1 MFLKYINYYKTFI
14 KYLYKSFIFQKSA
27 KEWKSDHDTDDSP
40 AKDTILPVNG
50 HNNVDAKTESNV
62 VNDPE
67 EPLDFEAEDGEDG
80 ECDEPKPVKEI
91 TEFEE
96 VKEPEELEEGE
107 VSDEGEHRP
116 EETEPRP
123 ICRFYSR
130 GQCTWG
136 ASCR

>member
-1 MFLKYINYYKTFI
+1 MKD
-14 KYLYKSFIFQKSA
+14 
-27 KEWKSDHDTDDSP
+27 WKNDHDSNSFF
-40 AKDTILPVNG
+40 KDTVLPING
-50 HNNVDAKTESNV
+50 HNSDNKIEPNV
-62 VNDPE
+62 VNDPD

-80 ECDEPKPVKEI
+80 ECDDPKPV
-91 TEFEE
+91 EE
-96 VKEPEELEEGE
+96 VAVEEEKEPEELEEGE

>member
-1 MFLKYINYYKTFI
+1 ML
-14 KYLYKSFIFQKSA
+14 YLYLCHFFCLQKSA
-27 KEWKSDHDTDDSP
+27 KESDRDTNSP
-40 AKDTILPVNG
+40 SKDIVLPVNG
-50 HNNVDAKTESNV
+50 HNNVDAKVEPNV

-80 ECDEPKPVKEI
+80 ECDEPKPVAEVAVV
-91 TEFEE
+91 EE
-96 VKEPEELEEGE
+96 EKEPEELEEGE

>member
-1 MFLKYINYYKTFI
+1 MFHFYFL
-14 KYLYKSFIFQKSA
+14 QKSDNDTPSPS
-27 KEWKSDHDTDDSP
+27 KE
-40 AKDTILPVNG
+40 IVIPVNG
-50 HNNVDAKTESNV
+50 HNNVDVKSEPNV

-80 ECDEPKPVKEI
+80 ECDEPKQVKDEI
-91 TEFEE
+91 EVEE
-96 VKEPEELEEGE
+96 EIEPEELEEGE

>member
-1 MFLKYINYYKTFI
+1 MFYIYT
-14 KYLYKSFIFQKSA
+14 YLYFFFFQKSA
-27 KEWKSDHDTDDSP
+27 KEWKSDIDNHSFS
-40 AKDTILPVNG
+40 KDNVLPING
-50 HNNVDAKTESNV
+50 HNNIDTKLEPNV

-80 ECDEPKPVKEI
+80 ECDEPKPVKEN
-91 TEFEE
+91 TVVEE
-96 VKEPEELEEGE
+96 EKEPEELEEGE